1 MAHTLKHK
9 KSLLTRIRRI
19 KGQATALEGALDGE
33 VECGDILQQ
42 IAAIRGA
49 VNGLMMEV
57 LDGHLREHLGSD
69 ALSSVQRDKDIDQV
83 VSIFRSYMK

>member
-1 MAHTLKHK
+1 MAHTLKNK

-19 KGQATALEGALDGE
+19 KGQATALEGALDSEAGCSE
-33 VECGDILQQ
+33 ILQQ

-57 LDGHLREHLGSD
+57 LDGHLREHLGTE
-69 ALSSVQRDKDIDQV
+69 ALSAVQREKDIDQV

>member
-1 MAHTLKHK
+1 MAHTIKHK

-19 KGQATALEGALDGE
+19 KGQANALEGALSSE
-33 VECGDILQQ
+33 TECDQILQQ

-57 LDGHLREHLGSD
+57 LDGHLREHLGTE
-69 ALSSVQRDKDIDQV
+69 ALSAMQREKDIDQV
-83 VSIFRSYMK
+83 VSIFRSYLK